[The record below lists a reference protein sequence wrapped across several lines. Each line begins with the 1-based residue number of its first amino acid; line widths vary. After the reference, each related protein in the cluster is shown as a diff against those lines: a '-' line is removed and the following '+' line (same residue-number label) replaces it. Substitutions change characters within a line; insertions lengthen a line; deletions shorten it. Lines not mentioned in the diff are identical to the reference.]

1 MTHRLETAAGPIEV
15 WIPPGGALR
24 DLDGVA
30 YWSPDP
36 RLGRFTVAPAAG
48 EDGDALL
55 ATEREGGELDV
66 EADERGERGGLPVR
80 RLRYR
85 LRRETPREVVMGPAG
100 RRHEGGEQV
109 EHLGDVLLI
118 GEGAHTVRAGY
129 AVRGDAPDDIRA
141 GFAEVLDRLRIGSE
155 A

>member
-1 MTHRLETAAGPIEV
+1 MGHRLETAAGPIEV
-15 WIPPGGALR
+15 WIPPGEALQ
-24 DLDGVA
+24 DLHGVA

-36 RLGRFTVAPAAG
+36 NLGRFTVAPAAG

-55 ATEREGGELDV
+55 ATERAGGELDV
-66 EADERGERGGLPVR
+66 EADERTERGGLPVR

-118 GEGAHTVRAGY
+118 GEGAQTVRAGY
-129 AVRGDAPDDIRA
+129 AVRGDAPEEIRA
-141 GFAEVLDRLRIGSE
+141 RFAEVLDRLRIGSE

>member
-1 MTHRLETAAGPIEV
+1 MGQRLETAAGPIEV
-15 WIPPGGALR
+15 WLPPGATLE
-24 DLDGVA
+24 DADGVA

-36 RLGRFTVAPAAG
+36 RLGRFTVRLAAG

-55 ATEREGGELDV
+55 AAERAGGELEV
-66 EADERGERGGLPVR
+66 EADERTDRGGRPVR

-85 LRRETPREVVMGPAG
+85 VRRRAPREVVLTPAG
-100 RRHEGGEQV
+100 RRHEGGEEV

-118 GEGAHTVRAGY
+118 GGGEQTVRAGY
-129 AVRGDAPDDIRA
+129 AVRADAPDELRA
-141 GFAEVLDRLRIGSE
+141 RFAEMLDRLRIGNE

>member
-1 MTHRLETAAGPIEV
+1 MAHRLETAAGPIEV
-15 WIPPGGALR
+15 WLPGDAELE
-24 DLDGVA
+24 DVDGLA

-48 EDGDALL
+48 QDGDALL
-55 ATEREGGELDV
+55 ATERAGGEVAV
-66 EADERGERGGLPVR
+66 EADERTERGGRPVH

-85 LRRETPREVVMGPAG
+85 VRREVPREVVLTPAG

-118 GEGAHTVRAGY
+118 GEGAATVRAGY
-129 AVRGDAPDDIRA
+129 AVRTDAPDELRA
-141 GFAEVLDRLRIGSE
+141 RFAEVLDRLRIGTE
-155 A
+155 T

>member
-1 MTHRLETAAGPIEV
+1 MGQRLQTAAGPIEV
-15 WIPPGGALR
+15 WIPPGEPLW

-36 RLGRFTVAPAAG
+36 RLGRFMIAPAPG
-48 EDGDALL
+48 EDGDGLL
-55 ATEREGGELDV
+55 ATERAGGAVDV
-66 EADERGERGGLPVR
+66 EADVRIERGGLPVR

-85 LRRETPREVVMGPAG
+85 VRGELPREVVLGPAG
-100 RRHEGGEQV
+100 RRHEGGEEV

-118 GEGAHTVRAGY
+118 GEGLHTVRAGY
-129 AVRGDAPDDIRA
+129 SVRGDAPDELRA
-141 GFAEVLDRLRIGSE
+141 RFAEVLDRLRIGSE

>member
-1 MTHRLETAAGPIEV
+1 MGHRLETVAGPIDV
-15 WIPPGGALR
+15 WLPPGAALE
-24 DLDGVA
+24 DVDGVA

-55 ATEREGGELDV
+55 ATERAGGKVEV
-66 EADERGERGGLPVR
+66 EADERTEHGGRPVH

-85 LRRETPREVVMGPAG
+85 VRRDAPREVVLTPAG
-100 RRHEGGEQV
+100 RRHEGGEQA
-109 EHLGDVLLI
+109 EYLGDVLLI
-118 GEGAHTVRAGY
+118 GEGPQTVRAGY
-129 AVRGDAPDDIRA
+129 AVRADAPDELRA
-141 GFAEVLDRLRIGSE
+141 RFAEVLDRLRIGSE

>member
-1 MTHRLETAAGPIEV
+1 MRHPLQTAAGPLEV
-15 WIPPGGALR
+15 WIPPGEALQ
-24 DLDGVA
+24 DLDGVS

-36 RLGRFTVAPAAG
+36 RQGRFMIAPAPG

-55 ATEREGGELDV
+55 ASERAGGALEV
-66 EADERGERGGLPVR
+66 EADERSERGGLPVR

-85 LRRETPREVVMGPAG
+85 VRRELPREVVLGPAG
-100 RRHEGGEQV
+100 RRHEGGEEV

-118 GEGAHTVRAGY
+118 GEGPQTVRAGY
-129 AVRGDAPDDIRA
+129 AVRGDAPGELRA
-141 GFAEVLDRLRIGSE
+141 RFAEVLDRLRIGSE